1 MYYRKQIEVVQ
12 NLETKLL
19 EKDED
24 TPPVASQPRKA
35 PATRDEIVVQMS
47 ETGTDETNEEA
58 VAAKQP
64 KEEAVAEKQPK
75 EEAVKGKK
83 MKISTMDLI
92 RKNQLNDDKFIA
104 KKVPKLLKT
113 RGKKLCLWSM

>member
-1 MYYRKQIEVVQ
+1 MLLLHVFYRKQIEVVQ

-19 EKDED
+19 DKDED

-35 PATRDEIVVQMS
+35 PATRDEIVAQMS
-47 ETGTDETNEEA
+47 DTNDEIQEEA

-83 MKISTMDLI
+83 GKFRQWISSEKI
-92 RKNQLNDDKFIA
+92 K
-104 KKVPKLLKT
+104 
-113 RGKKLCLWSM
+113 